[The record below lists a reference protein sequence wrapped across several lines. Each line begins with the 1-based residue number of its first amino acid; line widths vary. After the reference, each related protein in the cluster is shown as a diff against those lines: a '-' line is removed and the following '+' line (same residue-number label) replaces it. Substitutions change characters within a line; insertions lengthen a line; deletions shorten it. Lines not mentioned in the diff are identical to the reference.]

1 MWVKMFLPR
10 EKSPLSVI
18 TIKKMW
24 MKDNWQN
31 KITFGKISLFW
42 DVNDRSPAVASV
54 PDQTV
59 VDRPGVGEPV
69 GGATVPIQTR

>member
-1 MWVKMFLPR
+1 
-10 EKSPLSVI
+10 
-18 TIKKMW
+18 